1 MGRKPSFQVALAT
14 LLGSFA
20 FILAGITFLGAELA
34 LMFLLV
40 WIVVFIVGMCLGN
53 SYEEL
58 EQGALDMVRTSLQ
71 PTMILLAVGAMIGAW
86 IASGTVPAIIYY
98 GLKIVNPTLFLPFT
112 MILCFLTAMVTGTS
126 WGTIGTSGLAMVG
139 VGVGIGMNPG
149 IVAGAAVSGAFFGAK
164 MTPLGDAA
172 IVDSGLV
179 KIPLIVHIKHM
190 IPTALPGVVIAI
202 VLYTALGLQYAQS
215 ELDYSRI
222 QSIITDLEAVFKLG
236 PVPLIPVVFL
246 LALLILRKPTFI
258 SILSASVVGL
268 LIAVLWQGSD
278 FESVLTAM
286 YSGYVVN
293 SDSEFLNTILN
304 RGGMTSMADTIFVM
318 LGAFGYS
325 GIMKKVGILDALLE
339 PLTARIKSVFGLIV
353 TTVVMVIAFL
363 LSGGTMTFAS
373 VMTGTLLLPIY
384 KKWRIRPEN
393 LTRAMEDTSTMTGP
407 LIPYGVNALY
417 VAGMFGITPMQ
428 YIPYAFLNILIPL
441 TTLVFGFFNINITRY
456 ADDEEIPEDDGA
468 TAYTE

>member
-149 IVAGAAVSGAFFGAK
+149 IEAGAAVSGAFFGAK
-164 MTPLGDAA
+164 MTP
-172 IVDSGLV
+172 
-179 KIPLIVHIKHM
+179 
-190 IPTALPGVVIAI
+190 
-202 VLYTALGLQYAQS
+202 
-215 ELDYSRI
+215 
-222 QSIITDLEAVFKLG
+222 
-236 PVPLIPVVFL
+236 
-246 LALLILRKPTFI
+246 
-258 SILSASVVGL
+258 
-268 LIAVLWQGSD
+268 
-278 FESVLTAM
+278 
-286 YSGYVVN
+286 
-293 SDSEFLNTILN
+293 
-304 RGGMTSMADTIFVM
+304 
-318 LGAFGYS
+318 
-325 GIMKKVGILDALLE
+325 
-339 PLTARIKSVFGLIV
+339 
-353 TTVVMVIAFL
+353 
-363 LSGGTMTFAS
+363 
-373 VMTGTLLLPIY
+373 
-384 KKWRIRPEN
+384 
-393 LTRAMEDTSTMTGP
+393 
-407 LIPYGVNALY
+407 
-417 VAGMFGITPMQ
+417 
-428 YIPYAFLNILIPL
+428 
-441 TTLVFGFFNINITRY
+441 
-456 ADDEEIPEDDGA
+456 
-468 TAYTE
+468 